1 MEKLRSGRDVCCAFP
16 NTHGFSET
24 LYRIDS
30 DKVDFFV
37 FLFLYFFFTSLPPA
51 EVAEVVKVAART
63 MSSSPGT
70 GGSNPRKF
78 SEKIALHNQKQA
90 EETRAFEQLMTDLTV
105 SRVNSLSA
113 PCAASVPLLLLL
125 LCLRVGVFCWTL
137 GVCSPP
143 APGLCCCQTHF
154 CGLKQVCCRAF
165 SAPPAAAAMR
175 LS

>member
-1 MEKLRSGRDVCCAFP
+1 MLRSRCVLCVLKHLWLLRDTLQNRLRQSRLFCFP
-16 NTHGFSET
+16 S
-24 LYRIDS
+24 
-30 DKVDFFV
+30 FF
-37 FLFLYFFFTSLPPA
+37 LTSLPPV

-113 PCAASVPLLLLL
+113 PCAASVPLLLL
-125 LCLRVGVFCWTL
+125 CLRVGVFCLTL

-154 CGLKQVCCRAF
+154 CCLKQVCCRAF
-165 SAPPAAAAMR
+165 SAPLVAAMR

>member
-1 MEKLRSGRDVCCAFP
+1 MLRSRCVPCFP
-16 NTHGFSET
+16 KHPWLPIGT
-24 LYRIDS
+24 LQNRPRQS
-30 DKVDFFV
+30 R
-37 FLFLYFFFTSLPPA
+37 LYCLSFFFFLTSFPPA

-113 PCAASVPLLLLL
+113 PCAASVPLLLL
-125 LCLRVGVFCWTL
+125 CSPVGVFCLTL

-143 APGLCCCQTHF
+143 AAGLCCCQTHF
-154 CGLKQVCCRAF
+154 CCLKPVCRRAF
-165 SAPPAAAAMR
+165 SAPLAAAMR
-175 LS
+175 CS